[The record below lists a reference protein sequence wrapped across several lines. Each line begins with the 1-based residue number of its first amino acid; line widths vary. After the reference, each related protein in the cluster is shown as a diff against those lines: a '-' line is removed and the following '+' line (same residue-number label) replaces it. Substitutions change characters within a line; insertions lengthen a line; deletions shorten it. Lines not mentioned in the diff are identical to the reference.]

1 MRYSLPMSLELIR
14 LKQKSKKTM
23 NRFAKILEKNLSG
36 KKVLSLF
43 ILTNVVYLFMIIV
56 TIPKTMRFSNGM
68 KLLDMLPTGYNQNYI
83 NELFKT
89 LGENG
94 REIYLTNQIPV
105 DMIYPLLF
113 GLTYTLLL
121 AYFLKK
127 LNKLKFPYTY
137 LCVLPIIAG
146 IADYMENI
154 GIITMLNS
162 YPDLSETTV
171 NTTNT
176 FSVIKSTSTSIFFIA
191 LMVILII
198 LGIKFLKRN
207 KTSANNVHN

>member
-1 MRYSLPMSLELIR
+1 M
-14 LKQKSKKTM
+14 KQITKV
-23 NRFAKILEKNLSG
+23 LEKYATG

-43 ILTNVVYLFMIIV
+43 ILTNVVFLFMLMV
-56 TIPKTMRFSNGM
+56 TIPKTMEFSNGM
-68 KLLDMLPTGYNQNYI
+68 KLLDMLPTGYNLDYVNK
-83 NELFKT
+83 LFST

-127 LNKLKFPYTY
+127 LNKLKSPFTY
-137 LCVLPIIAG
+137 LCLLPIIAG
-146 IADYMENI
+146 IADYFENI

-162 YPDLSETTV
+162 SPNLTEITV
-171 NTTNT
+171 NTTST
-176 FSVIKSTSTSIFFIA
+176 FSVIKSTSTTLFFIA
-191 LMVILII
+191 LIVILII
-198 LGIKFLKRN
+198 LGIKFVGRK
-207 KTSANNVHN
+207 KTSTNTLYN

>member
-1 MRYSLPMSLELIR
+1 
-14 LKQKSKKTM
+14 M
-23 NRFAKILEKNLSG
+23 NRFIKMLEKNISG
-36 KKVLSLF
+36 KKVLGLF
-43 ILTNVVYLFMIIV
+43 ILTNVVYLYMLIV
-56 TIPKTMRFSNGM
+56 TIPKTMGFSNGM
-68 KLLDMLPTGYNQNYI
+68 KLLDMLPTGYNQNYV
-83 NELFKT
+83 NELLRT

-127 LNKLKFPYTY
+127 LNKLKSPYTY
-137 LCVLPIIAG
+137 LCLLPIFAG
-146 IADYMENI
+146 IADYLENI

-162 YPDLSETTV
+162 YPDLTETSV
-171 NTTNT
+171 NATNT

-191 LMVILII
+191 LIVILII
-198 LGIKFLKRN
+198 LGIKFVRRN
-207 KTSANNVHN
+207 KTSANNVYH